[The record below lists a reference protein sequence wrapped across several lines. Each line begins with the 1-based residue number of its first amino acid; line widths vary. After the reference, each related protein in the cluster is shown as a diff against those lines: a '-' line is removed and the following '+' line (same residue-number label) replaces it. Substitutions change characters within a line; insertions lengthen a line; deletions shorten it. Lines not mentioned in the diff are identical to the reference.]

1 MKRVKCIKYIIF
13 NLKYVYLINEK
24 DIILVINVIFV
35 INMFEY
41 DYFGCKM
48 FFCIIGLFWCKNIV
62 GYIIKFIFFFDFVYN
77 WKIFLLIIEFLF
89 GLKFKCIGGFWIV
102 IISIMRIL
110 FKKFNFCIGI
120 FCYMWIF
127 F

>member
-102 IISIMRIL
+102 II
-110 FKKFNFCIGI
+110 
-120 FCYMWIF
+120 
-127 F
+127 